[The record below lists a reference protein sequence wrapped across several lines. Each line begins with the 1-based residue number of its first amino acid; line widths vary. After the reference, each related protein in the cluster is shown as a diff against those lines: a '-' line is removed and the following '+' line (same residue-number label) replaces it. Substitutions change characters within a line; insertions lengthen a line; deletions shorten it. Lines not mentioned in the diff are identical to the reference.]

1 MPYASAARQL
11 TTDDRQLTLV
21 LFSLTPPRMS
31 LLRLSFAVLVA
42 LTFTSGHAQSGK
54 AFFKEGEALREKNQL
69 DQAVEKY
76 TLAVKVDPKFL
87 KAFQA
92 RADVYE
98 LQGKKAECAA
108 DRRAVAELDPRE
120 PLHAAKA
127 AKAYLDLG
135 DAATA
140 VQLCDNALAV
150 DRKCMDALQVKVR
163 ACLAKGDL
171 DGASSASDAALD
183 LKATTDTYYL
193 HGLARMAMRDYKTAE
208 FDLDKVIEWNYLYE
222 PAYVAQAETQLKLYE
237 QYSGPT
243 MQMRTLEKAI
253 EKCTRALDLNTGSTD
268 ALFTRS
274 KAYAH
279 QKEYAKAIDDVSKC
293 IAYGREDDAVY
304 YQRASYYHGFGQH
317 QNAVNDLNKVLL
329 NNPKDTRTMLLRAEC
344 KESNLDLEGAKKDIE
359 AALKLTEG
367 DATVTTEERK
377 KLIDRGKELE
387 QRIFEMNR
395 ESDPPYITV
404 VEPYRKENVVQV
416 SSALAQ
422 VKVTGHVRDR
432 NLLKSIAVNGLPASY
447 SPDEKDPEF
456 FVSVPL
462 AASAKE
468 IDVIATDLYDNVAN
482 VTLSVERSEGV
493 PPALSL
499 VSPVASADHTIT
511 ITSDKDDVFLE
522 GAASDPSGIRSITV
536 DGVFAS
542 FAPDTVA
549 TDFSIKLPVKGK
561 SKFTV
566 RAEDQFGNGT
576 ELVYSIVREAP
587 VVAHVVPKPAPDKP
601 TDKPAEKPAVNSATG
616 NTWVVV
622 IDNADYKSFPAPQG
636 RAGDLAEIQK
646 SFSKYNAQRTIT
658 KKNLS
663 KGQIERFFNV
673 ELRDL
678 VRSNKVNT
686 ILVGYVGHGRSAGG
700 KTYWVPVDGKKDD
713 IYSCYNYG
721 SLKSLLENY
730 SASVTNTLVV
740 SKAAGTDPS
749 FYELTR

>member
-1 MPYASAARQL
+1 M
-11 TTDDRQLTLV
+11 TL
-21 LFSLTPPRMS
+21 LRFSLAT
-31 LLRLSFAVLVA
+31 A
-42 LTFTSGHAQSGK
+42 LAFTFLAGQAQSGK
-54 AFFKEGEALREKNQL
+54 AFFKEGEDLREQNQL

-76 TLAVKVDPKFL
+76 TLAVKVDPKYL

-98 LQGKKAECAA
+98 LLGKKAECAA
-108 DRRAVAELDPRE
+108 DRRAVAELDPSE
-120 PLHAAKA
+120 AQYGAKA
-127 AKAYLDLG
+127 AKAYLELG
-135 DAATA
+135 DAKTA
-140 VQLCDNALAV
+140 VELCDKALV
-150 DRKCMDALQVKVR
+150 TDHKCMEALQVKVR

-171 DGASSASDAALD
+171 DGASSAADAALD

-243 MQMRTLEKAI
+243 MQVRTLEKAI
-253 EKCTRALDLNTGSTD
+253 DKCTRALDLNTGSTD

-279 QKEYAKAIDDVSKC
+279 QKEFAKAIDDVSKC
-293 IAYGREDDAVY
+293 IAYGREDDVVY
-304 YQRASYYHGFGQH
+304 YQRALYYHGFGQH

-329 NNPKDTRTMLLRAEC
+329 NNPKDTRAMLLRAEC

-367 DATVTTEERK
+367 DATVTAEERR
-377 KLIDRGKELE
+377 KLTDLGKELE
-387 QRIFEMNR
+387 HRIFEMNR

-432 NLLKSIAVNGLPASY
+432 NLLKSITVNGVPASY

-462 AASAKE
+462 AANAKE
-468 IDVIATDLYDNVAN
+468 IDVKATDLYDNVAS

-499 VSPVASADHTIT
+499 VSPAPSADRTIT
-511 ITSDKDDVFLE
+511 IPSDKDDVFLE

-549 TDFSIKLPVKGK
+549 TDFSIRLIVKGK
-561 SKFTV
+561 NNFTV
-566 RAEDQFGNGT
+566 RAEDQYGNGT

-587 VVAHVVPKPAPDKP
+587 VVAHVAPKPLADKP
-601 TDKPAEKPAVNSATG
+601 TEKPTEKPADKPADKPATNSATG
-616 NTWVVV
+616 TTWVVM
-622 IDNADYKSFPAPQG
+622 IDNADYKSFPPPQG

-658 KKNLS
+658 KKNLN

-686 ILVGYVGHGRSAGG
+686 ILVGYVGHGRTAGG

>member
-1 MPYASAARQL
+1 M
-11 TTDDRQLTLV
+11 T
-21 LFSLTPPRMS
+21 F
-31 LLRLSFAVLVA
+31 LRLSLSA
-42 LTFTSGHAQSGK
+42 LLAFTLLAGQAQSGK
-54 AFFKEGEALREKNQL
+54 AFFKEGEDLREQNQL

-98 LQGKKAECAA
+98 LLGKKAECAA
-108 DRRAVAELDPRE
+108 DRRSVSELDPSE
-120 PLHAAKA
+120 ALFGAKA
-127 AKAYLDLG
+127 AKAYLELG
-135 DAATA
+135 DVNTA
-140 VQLCDNALAV
+140 VDLCDKALAT

-171 DGASSASDAALD
+171 DGATAAADAALD

-208 FDLDKVIEWNYLYE
+208 FDFDRVIEWNYLYE
-222 PAYVAQAETQLKLYE
+222 SAYVAQAETQLKLYE

-243 MQMRTLEKAI
+243 MQVRTLEKAI

-274 KAYAH
+274 KAYAY
-279 QKEYAKAIDDVSKC
+279 QKEFAKAIDDVSKC
-293 IAYGREDDAVY
+293 IALGREDDAVY
-304 YQRASYYHGFGQH
+304 YQRALYYHGFGQH

-329 NNPKDTRTMLLRAEC
+329 NSPKDTRAMLLRAEC
-344 KESNLDLEGAKKDIE
+344 KEANLDLEGAKKDIE
-359 AALKLTEG
+359 TALKLTEG
-367 DATVTTEERK
+367 DASVTAEERK
-377 KLIDRGKELE
+377 KLTDRGQELNA
-387 QRIFEMNR
+387 RIFEMNR

-432 NLLKSIAVNGLPASY
+432 NLLKSITVNGVPASY

-462 AASAKE
+462 GATAKDIE
-468 IDVIATDLYDNVAN
+468 VKATDLYDNVAN
-482 VTLSVERSEGV
+482 VTLAVERSEGV
-493 PPALSL
+493 PPTLSL
-499 VSPVASADHTIT
+499 TSPVASANRVISVAH
-511 ITSDKDDVFLE
+511 DKEDIFLE

-536 DGVFAS
+536 DGIFAS
-542 FAPDTVA
+542 FAPDTAA

-561 SKFTV
+561 NGFTV
-566 RAEDQFGNGT
+566 RAEDQFGNVT
-576 ELVYSIVREAP
+576 DLVYSIVREAP
-587 VVAHVVPKPAPDKP
+587 VVAVVTPKPDPVKSSEKPVDKP
-601 TDKPAEKPAVNSATG
+601 TVSSATG
-616 NTWVVV
+616 TTWVVM
-622 IDNADYKSFPAPQG
+622 IDNSDYKSFPVPQG
-636 RAGDLAEIQK
+636 QTSDRAEIMK
-646 SFSKYNAQRTIT
+646 SFGKYNVQKTIT

-663 KGQIERFFNV
+663 KSQMERLFNI
-673 ELRDL
+673 ELRDM
-678 VRSNKVNT
+678 VRTNKVNT
-686 ILVGYVGHGRSAGG
+686 ILIGYVGHGRSVGG

-713 IYSCYNYG
+713 IYSYYNYG

-730 SASVTNTLVV
+730 SASVSNTLVV

>member
-1 MPYASAARQL
+1 
-11 TTDDRQLTLV
+11 
-21 LFSLTPPRMS
+21 MS
-31 LLRLSFAVLVA
+31 LLRLSLAVL
-42 LTFTSGHAQSGK
+42 LCFTIISGRAQSGK
-54 AFFKEGEALREKNQL
+54 AFFKEGEDLREQNQL
-69 DQAVEKY
+69 EQAIEKY

-98 LQGKKAECAA
+98 LLGKKTECAA
-108 DRRAVAELDPRE
+108 DRRTVAELDPSE
-120 PLHAAKA
+120 ALLGAKA
-127 AKAYLDLG
+127 AKAYLELG
-135 DAATA
+135 DANTA
-140 VQLCDNALAV
+140 VELCEKALAT

-171 DGASSASDAALD
+171 DGASAAADAALD

-222 PAYVAQAETQLKLYE
+222 PAYVAQAEAQLKLYE

-243 MQMRTLEKAI
+243 MQVRTLEKAI

-274 KAYAH
+274 KAYAY

-293 IAYGREDDAVY
+293 IALGREDDAIY
-304 YQRASYYHGFGQH
+304 YQRAIYYHGFGQH
-317 QNAVNDLNKVLL
+317 QNAVNDLNKVLV
-329 NNPKDTRTMLLRAEC
+329 NNATDTKAILLRAEC
-344 KESNLDLEGAKKDIE
+344 KEANLDFEGAKKDIE
-359 AALKLTEG
+359 AALKLSEG
-367 DATVTTEERK
+367 DATMTAEDRK
-377 KLIDRGKELE
+377 KLTDRGQELDR
-387 QRIFEMNR
+387 RIFEMNR
-395 ESDPPYITV
+395 ESDLPYITV

-416 SSALAQ
+416 SSALSQ

-432 NLLKSIAVNGLPASY
+432 NLLKSITVNSVNASY

-462 AASAKE
+462 GPSAKE
-468 IDVIATDLYDNVAN
+468 IEVKATDLYDNVAN
-482 VTLSVERSEGV
+482 VTLTVERSEGV

-499 VSPVASADHTIT
+499 TSPVASAERVISIAH
-511 ITSDKDDVFLE
+511 DKVDIFLE

-542 FAPDTVA
+542 FAPDTAA

-561 SKFTV
+561 NGFTV
-566 RAEDQFGNGT
+566 HAEDQFGNMT
-576 ELVYSIVREAP
+576 DLVYSIVREAP
-587 VVAHVVPKPAPDKP
+587 VVVHVAPKPTPDKP
-601 TDKPAEKPAVNSATG
+601 ADKPADKPSVSSATG
-616 NTWVVV
+616 ITWVVM
-622 IDNADYKSFPAPQG
+622 IDNSDYKSFPAPQG
-636 RAGDLAEIQK
+636 QANDRSEIQR
-646 SFSKYNAQRTIT
+646 SFGKYNVQKTIT
-658 KKNLS
+658 RKNLS
-663 KGQIERFFNV
+663 KSQLERLFNID
-673 ELRDL
+673 LRDM
-678 VRSNKVNT
+678 VRTNKVNT
-686 ILVGYVGHGRSAGG
+686 ILIGYVGHGRSVSG
-700 KTYWVPVDGKKDD
+700 KTYWIPVDGKKDD
-713 IYSCYNYG
+713 VYSYYNYG

-730 SASVTNTLVV
+730 SATVSNTLVV

>member
-1 MPYASAARQL
+1 MN
-11 TTDDRQLTLV
+11 
-21 LFSLTPPRMS
+21 
-31 LLRLSFAVLVA
+31 LLRLCLAVL
-42 LTFTSGHAQSGK
+42 LCFTFISGRAQSGK
-54 AFFKEGEALREKNQL
+54 AFFKEGEDLREQNQL

-76 TLAVKVDPKFL
+76 TLAVKVDPRLL
-87 KAFQA
+87 KAYQA

-98 LQGKKAECAA
+98 LLGKKVECAA
-108 DRRAVAELDPRE
+108 DRRTVAELDPSE
-120 PLHAAKA
+120 AQYGAKA

-135 DAATA
+135 DANTA
-140 VQLCDNALAV
+140 VDLCEKALAT
-150 DRKCMDALQVKVR
+150 DRKCMEALQVKVR

-171 DGASSASDAALD
+171 DGASAAADAALD

-222 PAYVAQAETQLKLYE
+222 PAYVAQAEAQLKLYE

-243 MQMRTLEKAI
+243 MQVRTLEKAI

-274 KAYAH
+274 KAYAY
-279 QKEYAKAIDDVSKC
+279 QKEFAKAIDDVSKC
-293 IAYGREDDAVY
+293 VALGREDDAVF
-304 YQRASYYHGFGQH
+304 YQRALYYHGFGQH

-329 NNPKDTRTMLLRAEC
+329 NSPKDTRAMLLRAEC
-344 KESNLDLEGAKKDIE
+344 KEANLDLEGAKKDIE

-367 DATVTTEERK
+367 DASVTAEDRK
-377 KLIDRGKELE
+377 KLTDRGQELNA
-387 QRIFEMNR
+387 RIFEMNR

-432 NLLKSIAVNGLPASY
+432 NLLKSITVNGIPASY
-447 SPDEKDPEF
+447 APDEKDPEF

-462 AASAKE
+462 GATAKE
-468 IDVIATDLYDNVAN
+468 IEVKATDLYDNVAN

-499 VSPVASADHTIT
+499 TSPTTGGDRTIT
-511 ITSDKDDVFLE
+511 IASDKEDVFLE
-522 GAASDPSGIRSITV
+522 GVASDSSGIRSVTV

-542 FAPDTVA
+542 FAPDTTA

-561 SKFTV
+561 NGFTV

-576 ELVYSIVREAP
+576 ELAFSIRREAP
-587 VVAHVVPKPAPDKP
+587 VVAHVTPKPPPDRLTGQL
-601 TDKPAEKPAVNSATG
+601 TDKPVEKPVEKTSSATG
-616 NTWVVV
+616 TTWVVM
-622 IDNADYKSFPAPQG
+622 IDNSDYKSFPAPQG
-636 RAGDLAEIQK
+636 QSNDRGEILR
-646 SFSKYNAQRTIT
+646 SFGKYNVQKTIT
-658 KKNLS
+658 KKNLTKS
-663 KGQIERFFNV
+663 QMERLFNI
-673 ELRDL
+673 ELRDM
-678 VRSNKVNT
+678 VRTNKVNT
-686 ILVGYVGHGRSAGG
+686 ILIGYTGHGRSVSG

-713 IYSCYNYG
+713 IYSYYNYG

-730 SASVTNTLVV
+730 SASVSNTLVV

>member
-1 MPYASAARQL
+1 MI
-11 TTDDRQLTLV
+11 
-21 LFSLTPPRMS
+21 
-31 LLRLSFAVLVA
+31 LLRLSLTAALVFTLFACN
-42 LTFTSGHAQSGK
+42 AQSGK
-54 AFFKEGEALREKNQL
+54 AFFKEGEELREQNQL

-76 TLAVKVDPKFL
+76 TLAVQVDPKFL

-98 LQGKKAECAA
+98 LLGKKAECAA
-108 DRRAVAELDPRE
+108 DRRTVAELDPSE
-120 PLHAAKA
+120 AAHGAKA

-135 DAATA
+135 DANAA
-140 VQLCDNALAV
+140 VALCDKALTT

-171 DGASSASDAALD
+171 DGASAAADAALA
-183 LKATTDTYYL
+183 LKGTTDTYYL
-193 HGLARMAMRDYKTAE
+193 HGLARMAMHDYKTAE
-208 FDLDKVIEWNYLYE
+208 FDLDKVVEWNYLYE
-222 PAYVAQAETQLKLYE
+222 PAYVAQAETQLKLLE

-253 EKCTRALDLNTGSTD
+253 EKCTRALELNTGSTD

-279 QKEYAKAIDDVSKC
+279 QKEFAKAIDDVSKC
-293 IAYGREDDAVY
+293 IAFGREDDAVY
-304 YQRASYYHGFGQH
+304 YQRALYYHGFGQH
-317 QNAVNDLNKVLL
+317 QNAVNDLNKVLV
-329 NNPKDTRTMLLRAEC
+329 NSPKDTRAMLLRAEC

-359 AALKLTEG
+359 AALKLCEG
-367 DATVTTEERK
+367 DATVTAEDRK
-377 KLIDRGKELE
+377 KLTERGLELDR
-387 QRIFEMNR
+387 RIFEMNR

-416 SSALAQ
+416 SSALVQ

-432 NLLKSIAVNGLPASY
+432 NLLKSITVNGVPASY

-462 AASAKE
+462 GASAKE
-468 IDVIATDLYDNVAN
+468 IEVKATDLYDNVAN
-482 VTLSVERSEGV
+482 VTLTVERSEGV

-499 VSPVASADHTIT
+499 TSPISKGERVISIAH
-511 ITSDKDDVFLE
+511 DKEDIFLE
-522 GAASDPSGIRSITV
+522 GAANDPSGIRSITV

-542 FAPDTVA
+542 FAPDTTA
-549 TDFSIKLPVKGK
+549 TDFSIKLPVIGK
-561 SKFTV
+561 SGFTV
-566 RAEDQFGNGT
+566 KAEDQFGNST
-576 ELVYSIVREAP
+576 EIVYHIVREAAL
-587 VVAHVVPKPAPDKP
+587 VAQVSPKPNP
-601 TDKPAEKPAVNSATG
+601 DKPAEKPAEKPAVSSATG
-616 NTWVVV
+616 VTWVVM
-622 IDNADYKSFPAPQG
+622 IDNSDYKSFPAPQG
-636 RAGDLAEIQK
+636 QASDRSEIQR
-646 SFSKYNAQRTIT
+646 SFGKYNVQKTIT

-663 KGQIERFFNV
+663 KSQLERLFNI
-673 ELRDL
+673 ELRDM
-678 VRSNKVNT
+678 VRTNKVNT
-686 ILVGYVGHGRSAGG
+686 ILIGYVGHGRSVGG

-713 IYSCYNYG
+713 IYSYYNYG

-730 SASVTNTLVV
+730 SATVSNTLVV